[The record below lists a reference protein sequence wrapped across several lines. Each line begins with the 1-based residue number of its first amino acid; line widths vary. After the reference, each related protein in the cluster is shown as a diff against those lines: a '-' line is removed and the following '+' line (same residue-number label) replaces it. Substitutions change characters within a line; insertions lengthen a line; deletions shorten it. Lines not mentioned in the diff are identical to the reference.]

1 MPARRAWRPAAALLA
16 ALAIGG
22 CGDSD
27 SSSAGGIGVQ
37 SAGQG
42 GTLTWA
48 LAERPAELDPLFA
61 STPSE
66 RLVSRQI
73 HEPLVEDL
81 RGPFDDPRRL
91 AGPALSLRPSSDDR
105 VWRLRLRPGVRFQD
119 GTPLDALAVV
129 ANGRRWQALSASSGL
144 PPEPQLFVFSPRPE
158 QVTFKLAEAD
168 PRFDRRLAS
177 SRLGLVS
184 PRILRE
190 AGGKPLEPGQAAES
204 GSGPFE
210 LRERTRDRL
219 LLARNSDWWGS
230 DRGLGPALDQ
240 LVLPIV
246 TDPGQRRE
254 QLAAG
259 TVEVAGEL
267 GPVEGRAV
275 RRDPLLTAVADGHGT
290 VTGVQR
296 SVRGLWAGVAV
307 PSLNAVWLTR
317 ISPG

>member
-1 MPARRAWRPAAALLA
+1 MPAWRAWRPAAALLA

-22 CGDSD
+22 CGDSE
-27 SSSAGGIGVQ
+27 SGSAGGIGVQ

-48 LAERPAELDPLFA
+48 LAERPVELDPLFA

-66 RLVSRQI
+66 QLVSRQI
-73 HEPLVEDL
+73 HEPLIEDL
-81 RGPFDDPRRL
+81 NAPFGDPRRL

-119 GTPLDALAVV
+119 GTSLDAPAVV
-129 ANGRRWQALSASSGL
+129 ANARRWQALSASSGL
-144 PPEPQLFVFSPRPE
+144 PPEPELFVFSPRPE
-158 QVTFKLAEAD
+158 QITFKLSVAD

-177 SRLGLVS
+177 PRLGLVS

-190 AGGKPLEPGQAAES
+190 AGGEPLEPGQAAES

-210 LRERTRDRL
+210 LRERTRDGL

-240 LVLPIV
+240 LELPIV
-246 TDPGQRRE
+246 PEPAQRLAGLEDGSVQVAAELRPAQVRRLRRE
-254 QLAAG
+254 
-259 TVEVAGEL
+259 
-267 GPVEGRAV
+267 
-275 RRDPLLTAVADGHGT
+275 PLLTAVPDGLGT
-290 VTGVQR
+290 VTGIER
-296 SVRGLWAGVAV
+296 SVRGVPAGIPA
-307 PSLNAVWLTR
+307 PSLNGVWSTR
-317 ISPG
+317 ISAG